1 MATQPQLID
10 FSRLSSIAGPHE
22 EDMRDYFFLNPEM
35 GMVRSGPK
43 VFRMI
48 TSHLSP
54 PFIID
59 DHRFGI
65 VTQGATVTINLQEK
79 TLRAG
84 MMAFLAPGSIITDIH
99 FSPDFDV
106 KGLALF
112 SSYPLPFPA
121 DRLPGIFNGEVRDF
135 QCPAND
141 HLLDITH
148 RLMDLIWLMVTSSE
162 TPDRPT
168 LNNLIAALMSH
179 YDSVYHACERI
190 PSYSREQTIYDRF
203 IYLVSR
209 YAKQEHH
216 LAFYADKMCLTERY
230 LGSVVRQV
238 SGLTA
243 KQWIDK
249 SLIACLQAEL
259 RHSDKTLAQLA
270 DEMNFPNTSFLCK
283 YFKRLTTLSPLAYRN
298 GSRTLRSGNDVVT

>member
-1 MATQPQLID
+1 MATPPQLID
-10 FSRLSSIAGPHE
+10 FSRLSSIVEPHKA
-22 EDMRDYFFLNPEM
+22 DMREYFFLNREM
-35 GMVRSGPK
+35 GMIRNGIK

-48 TSHLSP
+48 VSHLSP

-65 VTQGATVTINLQEK
+65 VTQGEATVTINLQEK

-84 MMAFLAPGSIITDIH
+84 TMAFLAPGSIITDIH

-106 KGLALF
+106 RGLALF
-112 SSYPLPFPA
+112 ASYPMPFPA

-135 QCPAND
+135 QCPAKD

-148 RLMDLIWLMVTSSE
+148 RLMDLIWLMITSQES
-162 TPDRPT
+162 PDRTT
-168 LNNLIAALMSH
+168 LNSLIATLMSH
-179 YDSVYHACERI
+179 YDSVYHVHGRK
-190 PSYSREQTIYDRF
+190 PSTREQTIYDRF

-209 YAKQEHH
+209 YAKQEHQ
-216 LAFYADKMCLTERY
+216 LRFYADKMCLTERY
-230 LGSVVRQV
+230 LGAVIREV
-238 SGLTA
+238 SGSTA

-259 RHSDKTLAQLA
+259 RHSDKPLAQLS
-270 DEMNFPNTSFLCK
+270 DEMCFPNTSFLCK
-283 YFKRLTTLSPLAYRN
+283 YFKRLTGVSPLSYRK
-298 GSRTLRSGNDVVT
+298 GER

>member
-1 MATQPQLID
+1 
-10 FSRLSSIAGPHE
+10 
-22 EDMRDYFFLNPEM
+22 MRDYFFLNREM
-35 GMVRSGPK
+35 GMVRSGIT

-48 TSHLSP
+48 ASHLSP

-65 VTQGATVTINLQEK
+65 VTQGEATATINLQEK

-84 MMAFLAPGSIITDIH
+84 TMAFLAPGSIITDIH

-135 QCPAND
+135 QCPTGSVP

-148 RLMDLIWLMVTSSE
+148 RLMDLIWLMITSQES
-162 TPDRPT
+162 PDRTT
-168 LNNLIAALMSH
+168 LNSLIATLMSH
-179 YDSVYHACERI
+179 YDSVYRACERI

-209 YAKQEHH
+209 YAKQEHQ
-216 LAFYADKMCLTERY
+216 LRFYADKMCLTERY

-298 GSRTLRSGNDVVT
+298 GR

>member
-1 MATQPQLID
+1 MATQPQLVD
-10 FSRLSSIAGPHE
+10 FSRLSSIAEPHKA
-22 EDMRDYFFLNPEM
+22 DMREYFFLNPEM
-35 GMVRSGPK
+35 GMVRSGTK

-48 TSHLSP
+48 ASHLSP

-65 VTQGATVTINLQEK
+65 VTQGEATVTINLQEK

-106 KGLALF
+106 RGLALF
-112 SSYPLPFPA
+112 ASYPMPFPA
-121 DRLPGIFNGEVRDF
+121 DQLPGIFNGEVRDF
-135 QCPAND
+135 QCPTGSVP

-148 RLMDLIWLMVTSSE
+148 RLMDLIWLMITSQES
-162 TPDRPT
+162 PDRTT
-168 LNNLIAALMSH
+168 LNSLIATLLNH
-179 YDSVYHACERI
+179 YDSVNHACERI

-298 GSRTLRSGNDVVT
+298 GR

>member
-1 MATQPQLID
+1 MTTRPQLFD
-10 FSRLSSIAGPHE
+10 FSLLSTISEPHK
-22 EDMRDYFFLNPEM
+22 EDMREFFFLNREI
-35 GMVRSGPK
+35 GMVRSGIK
-43 VFRMI
+43 VFRRLA
-48 TSHLSP
+48 SHLSP

-59 DHRFGI
+59 DHRFGL
-65 VTQGATVTINLQEK
+65 VTQGEAHITVNLQEK
-79 TLRAG
+79 TFRAG
-84 MMAFLAPGSIITDIH
+84 MMVLLTPGSIVTDLH
-99 FSPDFDV
+99 FSPDFDMR
-106 KGLALF
+106 GLALF
-112 SSYPLPFPA
+112 STFPLPFPS
-121 DRLPGIFNGEVRDF
+121 DHMPVVFNGEIRDF
-135 QCPAND
+135 QCPAD
-141 HLLDITH
+141 ERQLDVTH
-148 RLMDLIWLMVTSSE
+148 RLMDLIWLMVTSSDS
-162 TPDRPT
+162 PDRAT
-168 LNNLIAALMSH
+168 LNSLIAALMNH

-259 RHSDKTLAQLA
+259 RHSDKSLSELAE
-270 DEMNFPNTSFLCK
+270 EMCFPNTSFLCK
-283 YFKRLTTLSPLAYRN
+283 YFKRMTGVSPLRYRK
-298 GSRTLRSGNDVVT
+298 G

>member
-48 TSHLSP
+48 ASHLSP

-65 VTQGATVTINLQEK
+65 VTQGEATVTINLQEK

-106 KGLALF
+106 RGLALF
-112 SSYPLPFPA
+112 ASYPLPFPA
-121 DRLPGIFNGEVRDF
+121 DRLPSIFNGEVRDF
-135 QCPAND
+135 QCPTGSVP

-148 RLMDLIWLMVTSSE
+148 RLMDLIWLMITSQES
-162 TPDRPT
+162 PDRPT
-168 LNNLIAALMSH
+168 LNNLIATLMSH

-298 GSRTLRSGNDVVT
+298 GC

>member
-1 MATQPQLID
+1 MTTRPQLFD
-10 FSRLSSIAGPHE
+10 FSLLSTISEPHK
-22 EDMRDYFFLNPEM
+22 EDMREFFFLNREI
-35 GMVRSGPK
+35 GMVRSGIK
-43 VFRMI
+43 VFRMLA
-48 TSHLSP
+48 SHLSP

-59 DHRFGI
+59 DHRFGL
-65 VTQGATVTINLQEK
+65 VTQGEAHITVNLQEK
-79 TLRAG
+79 TFRAG
-84 MMAFLAPGSIITDIH
+84 MMVLLTPGSIVTDLH
-99 FSPDFDV
+99 FSPDFDMR
-106 KGLALF
+106 GLALF
-112 SSYPLPFPA
+112 ATFPLPFPS
-121 DRLPGIFNGEVRDF
+121 DHMPVVFNGEIRDF
-135 QCPAND
+135 QCPAD
-141 HLLDITH
+141 EQQLDVTH
-148 RLMDLIWLMVTSSE
+148 RLMDLIWLMVTSSDS
-162 TPDRPT
+162 PDRAT
-168 LNNLIAALMSH
+168 LNSLIAALMNH
-179 YDSVYHACERI
+179 YDNVYHACERI

-298 GSRTLRSGNDVVT
+298 GR

>member
-1 MATQPQLID
+1 MATRPQLFD
-10 FSRLSSIAGPHE
+10 FSLLDTISEPHKA
-22 EDMRDYFFLNPEM
+22 DMLEYFFLNREM
-35 GMVRSGPK
+35 GMVRSGIK

-48 TSHLSP
+48 SSHLSP

-65 VTQGATVTINLQEK
+65 VTQGEATVTINLQEK
-79 TLRAG
+79 TLRSG

-106 KGLALF
+106 RGLALF
-112 SSYPLPFPA
+112 ASYPMPFPA

-141 HLLDITH
+141 HLLDITN

-249 SLIACLQAEL
+249 SLIACLQSEL

-270 DEMNFPNTSFLCK
+270 DEMNFPNPSFLCK

-298 GSRTLRSGNDVVT
+298 GR

>member
-1 MATQPQLID
+1 
-10 FSRLSSIAGPHE
+10 
-22 EDMRDYFFLNPEM
+22 
-35 GMVRSGPK
+35 MVLL
-43 VFRMI
+43 
-48 TSHLSP
+48 T
-54 PFIID
+54 
-59 DHRFGI
+59 
-65 VTQGATVTINLQEK
+65 
-79 TLRAG
+79 
-84 MMAFLAPGSIITDIH
+84 PGSIVTDLH
-99 FSPDFDV
+99 FSPDFDMR
-106 KGLALF
+106 GLALF
-112 SSYPLPFPA
+112 ATFPLPFPS
-121 DRLPGIFNGEVRDF
+121 DHMPLVFNGEIRDF
-135 QCPAND
+135 QCPAD
-141 HLLDITH
+141 EQQLDVTH
-148 RLMDLIWLMVTSSE
+148 RLMDLIWLMVTSSDS
-162 TPDRPT
+162 PDRAT
-168 LNNLIAALMSH
+168 LNSLIAALMNH

-298 GSRTLRSGNDVVT
+298 GR